1 MSKFILKCFKNNKS
15 IVSASFLSTPPTYL
29 VHSFTSESF
38 DRASLPK
45 PPFSNLS
52 TLISCIAEKKYNSFL
67 SLYQTIEMFPSRQKA
82 YSSFRNRSAFKD
94 IMAFMQLP
102 IAVAQ
107 ATVPFSARFFNNLL
121 LVYQLPT

>member
-1 MSKFILKCFKNNKS
+1 
-15 IVSASFLSTPPTYL
+15 
-29 VHSFTSESF
+29 
-38 DRASLPK
+38 
-45 PPFSNLS
+45 
-52 TLISCIAEKKYNSFL
+52 
-67 SLYQTIEMFPSRQKA
+67 MFPSRQMA

-94 IMAFMQLP
+94 SLAFMQLP